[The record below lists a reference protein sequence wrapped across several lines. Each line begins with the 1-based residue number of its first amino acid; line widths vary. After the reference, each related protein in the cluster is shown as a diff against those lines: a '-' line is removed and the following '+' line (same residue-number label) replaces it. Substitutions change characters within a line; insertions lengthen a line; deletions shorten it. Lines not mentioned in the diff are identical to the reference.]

1 MEFRFTEEQQM
12 IRETAAGFFAD
23 CSTSA
28 AVREAM
34 ATERGYD
41 LSLWRQICE
50 DLYLHAITLP
60 ESLGGMG
67 LGYVELIAVMEQM
80 GRHLVCAPYFSTVC
94 QAVPALQ
101 LAAAGEQASPWLERI
116 LGGATA
122 TLGWIGQEAPGCDAV
137 TATFQ
142 TTEQGYSLS
151 GDYQLVVDGH
161 SAEILVLAAR
171 TPGSIGREGIGLFVV
186 DAAAEGIK
194 RHWTPTLDQTR
205 HLGRIQLSQLE
216 LPADACLGEA
226 GQAGAVLEQVLQL
239 ATVALA
245 AEQVGAAQ
253 QVQDLAVQ
261 YTKEREQFG
270 RPIAGFQAIKHKAAD
285 MMLRTEVARS
295 ACYYAACIADEA
307 WQGGELAAEL
317 PEAAAIAK
325 SYCSDACFRNAGEA
339 LQMHGGVGFT
349 WEYDVHLYFKRA
361 KASELMLGTASEH
374 LETLAGLLLDND
386 QSAHSTQTK
395 GAAA

>member
-1 MEFRFTEEQQM
+1 MEFRFTDEQQM

-34 ATERGYD
+34 VTERGYD
-41 LSLWRQICE
+41 LSLWRQICD

-67 LGYVELIAVMEQM
+67 LGYVELVAVMEQM
-80 GRHLVCAPYFSTVC
+80 GRYLVCSPYFATVC

-101 LAAAGEQASPWLERI
+101 LAGTEEASAPWLDRI
-116 LGGATA
+116 LGSETA
-122 TLGWIGQEAPGCDAV
+122 ALAWIGQEQPGCDAV
-137 TATFQ
+137 TATF
-142 TTEQGYSLS
+142 ELIEGGYRLS
-151 GDYQLVVDGH
+151 GDYRLVVDGH
-161 SAEILVLAAR
+161 SADILVLVAR
-171 TPGSIGREGIGLFVV
+171 QPGTTGPCGVSLFVV
-186 DAAAEGIK
+186 DACVEGIE
-194 RHWTPTLDQTR
+194 RQWTPTLDQTR
-205 HLGRIQLSQLE
+205 HLGRIQVDSLL
-216 LPADACLGEA
+216 LPLDACLGEC
-226 GQAGAVLEQVLQL
+226 GQSGAVLEQVLQL

-245 AEQVGAAQ
+245 AEQMGAAQ
-253 QVQDLAVQ
+253 QVQDLAVK

-270 RPIAGFQAIKHKAAD
+270 RPIASFQAIKHKAAD

-295 ACYYAACIADEA
+295 ACYYAACVADEA
-307 WQGGELAAEL
+307 WHVGAQSGELASEL
-317 PEAAAIAK
+317 PESAAIAK
-325 SYCSDACFRNAGEA
+325 SYCSEACFRNAGEA

-374 LETLAGLLLDND
+374 RETLASLLLDKPALD
-386 QSAHSTQTK
+386 G

>member
-12 IRETAAGFFAD
+12 IRETAASFLAD

-34 ATERGYD
+34 ATETGYD
-41 LSLWRQICE
+41 SDFWRQICD

-60 ESLGGMG
+60 EDQGGMG
-67 LGYVELIAVMEQM
+67 LGYVELVAVMEQM
-80 GRHLVCAPYFSTVC
+80 GRYLACAPYFSTVC

-101 LAAAGEQASPWLERI
+101 LSKSEYGAGWLEKI
-116 LGGATA
+116 LGGTTA
-122 TLGWIGQEAPGCDAV
+122 TLAWMGREASGCDAV
-137 TATFQ
+137 TATVET
-142 TTEQGYSLS
+142 TTEGYRLQGE
-151 GDYQLVVDGH
+151 YQLVVDGH

-171 TPGSIGREGIGLFVV
+171 KQGTAGAEGIALFVV
-186 DAAAEGIK
+186 DAGAEGIS
-194 RHWTPTLDQTR
+194 RQWTPTLDQTR
-205 HLGRIQLSQLE
+205 HLGRIQADLV
-216 LPADACLGEA
+216 LPVEACLGEA
-226 GQAGAVLEQVLQL
+226 GQAGPVLEQVLQL

-245 AEQVGAAQ
+245 AEQMGSAQ
-253 QVQDLAVQ
+253 QVQDLAVE
-261 YTKEREQFG
+261 YTRERVQFN
-270 RPIAGFQAIKHKAAD
+270 RPIASFQAIKHKAAD

-295 ACYYAACIADEA
+295 ACYYAACVADEA
-307 WQGGELAAEL
+307 LRGGALAAEL

-374 LETLAGLLLDND
+374 RETLASLLLDTD
-386 QSAHSTQTK
+386 QTEE
-395 GAAA
+395 GAPS

>member
-1 MEFRFTEEQQM
+1 MEFRFTDEQQM
-12 IRETAAGFFAD
+12 IRETAASFLAD

-34 ATERGYD
+34 VSESGYD
-41 LSLWRQICE
+41 LSFWRQICD

-60 ESLGGMG
+60 EEQGGMG
-67 LGYVELIAVMEQM
+67 LGYVELVAVMEQM
-80 GRHLVCAPYFSTVC
+80 GRYLACAPYYSTVC

-101 LAAAGEQASPWLERI
+101 LSACSQASPWLDKI
-116 LGGATA
+116 LGGTTA
-122 TLGWIGQEAPGCDAV
+122 ALAWIGQDAPRCDAV
-137 TATFQ
+137 TATFEA
-142 TTEQGYSLS
+142 TANGYRLQ

-171 TPGSIGREGIGLFVV
+171 QPGTSGTSGISLFAV
-186 DAAAEGIK
+186 DATAQGIS
-194 RHWTPTLDQTR
+194 RQWTPTLDQTR
-205 HLGRIQLSQLE
+205 HLGRIQVDSLL
-216 LPADACLGEA
+216 AVDACLGEA
-226 GQAGAVLEQVLQL
+226 GQAGPVLEQVLQL
-239 ATVALA
+239 ATVTLA
-245 AEQVGAAQ
+245 AEQMGSAQ
-253 QVQDLAVQ
+253 QVQDLAVE
-261 YTKEREQFG
+261 YTRERVQFN
-270 RPIAGFQAIKHKAAD
+270 RPIASFQAIKHKAAD

-295 ACYYAACIADEA
+295 ACYYAACVADEA
-307 WQGGELAAEL
+307 LLSGEQGGALATEL

-374 LETLAGLLLDND
+374 RETLASLLLDTD
-386 QSAHSTQTK
+386 QTEE
-395 GAAA
+395 GALS

>member
-205 HLGRIQLSQLE
+205 HLGRIQLNQLE

-261 YTKEREQFG
+261 YSKEREQFG

-307 WQGGELAAEL
+307 WQGSALAAEL

-386 QSAHSTQTK
+386 QSAHSTQAK

>member
-12 IRETAAGFFAD
+12 IRETAASFFAD

-41 LSLWRQICE
+41 LSLWRQICD

-60 ESLGGMG
+60 EALGGMG
-67 LGYVELIAVMEQM
+67 LGYVELVAVMEQM
-80 GRHLVCAPYFSTVC
+80 GRHLVCAPYFATVC

-101 LAAAGEQASPWLERI
+101 QGATEEQAAPWLERI
-116 LGGATA
+116 LAGETA
-122 TLGWIGQEAPGCDAV
+122 TLAWIGQEQPGCDAV
-137 TATFQ
+137 TATF
-142 TTEQGYSLS
+142 EPVDGGFRLS
-151 GDYQLVVDGH
+151 GDYRLVVDGH
-161 SAEILVLAAR
+161 SADILVLAAR
-171 TPGSIGREGIGLFVV
+171 QPGTRGAEGISLFVV
-186 DAAAEGIK
+186 DAGVEGML
-194 RHWTPTLDQTR
+194 RQWTPTLDQTR
-205 HLGRIQLSQLE
+205 HLGRIQLDGLTV
-216 LPADACLGEA
+216 PAEACLGEI

-245 AEQVGAAQ
+245 AEQMGAAQ

-307 WQGGELAAEL
+307 WQGGDLAGELV
-317 PEAAAIAK
+317 EAAAIAK
-325 SYCSDACFRNAGEA
+325 SYCSEACFRNAGEA

-361 KASELMLGTASEH
+361 KAGELMLGTATEH
-374 LETLAGLLLDND
+374 RETLAKLLLDEGEI
-386 QSAHSTQTK
+386 A
-395 GAAA
+395 